1 MVERMLSN
9 SFYEASI
16 TLKSKQNKK
25 DKYNTKHRDSPGTLW
40 GPHRLRGLSQR
51 TPQDWKRSVFIPIPK
66 KGNDKECSNYRTIA
80 LISHASK
87 AMLNILQVRLQ
98 KFQMFKLVLEKAEE
112 PEIKLP
118 TSTG

>member
-66 KGNDKECSNYRTIA
+66 KGNDKECSNYCTMA

-87 AMLNILQVRLQ
+87 VMLKILQARLNS
-98 KFQMFKLVLEKAEE
+98 M
-112 PEIKLP
+112 
-118 TSTG
+118 

>member
-80 LISHASK
+80 LTHASK
-87 AMLNILQVRLQ
+87 VMLKILQARLQ
-98 KFQMFKLVLEKAEE
+98 QHMNRE
-112 PEIKLP
+112 LP
-118 TSTG
+118 DVQVGFRKGRGTRG